1 MLKKITYSETYFT
14 KNINKKAI
22 ITDIDNEDF
31 ECIIN
36 EFLSK
41 KDNEYDSILCMI
53 TKPKKF
59 IKKGDLVEF
68 KINEITKIVIK

>member
-53 TKPKKF
+53 TKPKKI